1 MPEEPDPK
9 KYHVLSSNM
18 KKKLAL
24 FLVIFVFIISPLI
37 MVKYYELAVTRPSQ
51 TANEA
56 TIDIGKGDSV
66 SEISDELYTRGAIN
80 SGFLFNLYVFL
91 TKSDK
96 SLQAG
101 IFTIPAGTSIKDLVE
116 ILKEGRDD
124 KKITFIEGWRVE
136 EFAREA
142 AKAYGNIEYK
152 KFLDLAKEHEG
163 YLFPDTYLFNSDIEE
178 EELVNY
184 LLATFESKTEDV
196 FTADKIKKTGLTK
209 EQIIVLASIVERE
222 TRTDEEKPVIAGILI
237 KRLNEGAKLEA
248 DATTQYA
255 VALKEVCSNFY
266 DQSDNFCTPTQ
277 EDLME
282 MDWWPSTLTIDDIN
296 FENQYNTRK
305 VTGLP
310 PAPISSVGLSSINGV
325 VNYAETDYYFYLHGS
340 NGDVHYARTLDEH
353 NANIANYIN

>member
-1 MPEEPDPK
+1 MIRSK
-9 KYHVLSSNM
+9 
-18 KKKLAL
+18 
-24 FLVIFVFIISPLI
+24 
-37 MVKYYELAVTRPSQ
+37 
-51 TANEA
+51 
-56 TIDIGKGDSV
+56 
-66 SEISDELYTRGAIN
+66 
-80 SGFLFNLYVFL
+80 YVFRFVVWKQGL
-91 TKSDK
+91 TKSIQSGTY
-96 SLQAG
+96 SLSKAQSLTEIAQ
-101 IFTIPAGTSIKDLVE
+101 TLTKGTDDVWVTVVEGLRREEVANVFAHSIDTAFDT
-116 ILKEGRDD
+116 KE
-124 KKITFIEGWRVE
+124 
-136 EFAREA
+136 
-142 AKAYGNIEYK
+142 
-152 KFLDLAKEHEG
+152 FLTLTKGKEG